1 MAFNKTSQQLRITT
15 TILYKTMA
23 TEPFYFIL
31 TNKSCRMP
39 VLIYHSMKK
48 SERESREHIKYKNIW
63 KLFLLV
69 IIKLIRYFCVG
80 IVYCEFFQA
89 WIYWSIRFFLEEWF
103 SKLFFKPMV
112 TMFSIWNYF

>member
-63 KLFLLV
+63 ELFLLV

-89 WIYWSIRFFLEEWF
+89 WIY
-103 SKLFFKPMV
+103 
-112 TMFSIWNYF
+112 